1 MSFLNVL
8 RDCSS
13 LQLVAQRRGRHS
25 AVPSGAAMALRAKA
39 FYVFPKVFI
48 FSDAFFFFF
57 IEVVLSVL
65 KSSKPLVANISAELE
80 ADPEG

>member
-1 MSFLNVL
+1 
-8 RDCSS
+8 
-13 LQLVAQRRGRHS
+13 
-25 AVPSGAAMALRAKA
+25 MALRAKA

>member
-39 FYVFPKVFI
+39 FYAFPKVFI
-48 FSDAFFFFF
+48 FSDAFFFF